1 MTRSSARVLLAALA
15 LSLSFGAA
23 RTALAAPTKPAKP
36 QTLVD
41 WVRNRPELAP
51 GDRRAWEAAVK
62 KRFGGAAL
70 KTEDEENGEISVAK
84 AILASAIFLGV
95 KPDKAAMGAFEGY
108 RGALGYVPPPIAI
121 HYQVLVFQ
129 ERQPRGRPIDLAFNF
144 PKFYNDEI
152 APDLVEYWESSL
164 AAGKVPDFALDE
176 TKEALAETRLKMRPL
191 LLDKLRLLSRLA
203 RDQAVAR
210 GTRKAE
216 IEADMRAVE
225 AELARAFTGVA
236 RRPEVLDGRKRP
248 YDRLR
253 IQLEDMGQKP
263 GAEDRMLDPDA
274 PPPPKRPPTV
284 PDPLAEPGPGASPP
298 PASPPP
304 GSPPPGSPP
313 GSPPAT
319 PPASPPPSV
328 RPDPGADAPMTE
340 PKDAPRAPP
349 PPQPRAGD
357 PQPEL
362 DPLTPTALLELVERY
377 ALHLSTLIT
386 PWLGTPYLWG
396 GATPRVGTDC
406 SGFTSSVYRDGFSIE
421 LPRTSRDQFLYGRS
435 VSKAE
440 LQPGDLVFFDTM
452 SAGKV
457 THVGVYAGKG
467 QFAHASSTKGVVYAK
482 LDGRPYMQMFKG
494 ARRVLAYPASQGR

>member
-1 MTRSSARVLLAALA
+1 MTRSSARALLVALA
-15 LSLSFGAA
+15 LSMTVGAPRA
-23 RTALAAPTKPAKP
+23 VRAAPAKP
-36 QTLVD
+36 QTLLE
-41 WVRNRPELAP
+41 WIRTRPELAP
-51 GDRRAWEAAVK
+51 GERRAWESAVK

-70 KTEDEENGEISVAK
+70 KTEGEENGEITVARS
-84 AILASAIFLGV
+84 ILASAIFLGV
-95 KPDKAAMGAFEGY
+95 KPDKAALGAFEGY

-176 TKEALAETRLKMRPL
+176 TKEALAETRVKMRPL

-203 RDQAVAR
+203 REQAVAR

-225 AELARAFTGVA
+225 AELTRSFTGVA

-263 GAEDRMLDPDA
+263 GAEDRLLDPDA

-284 PDPLAEPGPGASPP
+284 PDPLAEPSAPP
-298 PASPPP
+298 
-304 GSPPPGSPP
+304 
-313 GSPPAT
+313 
-319 PPASPPPSV
+319 SPPPSV
-328 RPDPGADAPMTE
+328 PPDAPPTAPPVRSPPPRPDPGLDAPMTE
-340 PKDAPRAPP
+340 PKEPPRPPP

-362 DPLTPTALLELVERY
+362 DPLTPSALIELVERY
-377 ALHLSTLIT
+377 AHHLSTIIT

-457 THVGVYAGKG
+457 THVGVYSGKG
-467 QFAHASSTKGVVYAK
+467 QFVHASSTKGVVYAK